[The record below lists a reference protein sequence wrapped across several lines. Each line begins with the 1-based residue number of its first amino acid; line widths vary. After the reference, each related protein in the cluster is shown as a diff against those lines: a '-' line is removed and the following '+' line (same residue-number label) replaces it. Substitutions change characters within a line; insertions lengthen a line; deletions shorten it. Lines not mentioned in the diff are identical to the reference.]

1 MVDVTEVAENI
12 YLIDNQVYS
21 MARSGSVY
29 LINEERKALVEV
41 GPPTS
46 VKPVLDGV
54 RAVGVSPEDIDY
66 VIVTHIHL
74 DHAGGAGVL
83 LEHMPRARVVV
94 HHKGVRHLVNPGK
107 LISSMRQVQGED
119 FWAKVGRVVAVPSH
133 RIQAVR
139 EGDTIELSRRQSLRI
154 IDAPGH
160 APHQIC
166 IYETRSGGLF
176 SGEAAGSLLAD
187 QRILLPLNSPPSFDL
202 EKFIKT
208 IKKLTELK
216 ATALYYSH
224 FGATSA
230 VERCLK
236 MAMER
241 ALIWDGI
248 VTEAIRENRLDGIAE
263 RMADEFR
270 TEIEVV
276 REIKTLY
283 EFITLNIPV
292 CAAAYI
298 KYHQDKHKVLLSGQG
313 GKRG

>member
-1 MVDVTEVAENI
+1 MVDITEVAENI

-21 MARSGSVY
+21 MPRSGSVY

-41 GPPTS
+41 GPPSS
-46 VKPVLDGV
+46 VNTVLNGV
-54 RAVGVSPEDIDY
+54 RAVGVSPEAIDY

-83 LEHMPRARVVV
+83 LEHMPQARVVV
-94 HHKGVRHLVNPGK
+94 HHNGVRHLVNPRK
-107 LISSMRQVQGED
+107 LISGMRQVQGEV
-119 FWAKVGRVVAVPSH
+119 FWAKVGQVVAVPSH

-139 EGDTIELSRRQSLRI
+139 EGDTIELSGSQALKF

-166 IYETRSGGLF
+166 VLESRNGGLF
-176 SGEAAGSLLAD
+176 SAEAAGSLLAD
-187 QRILLPLNSPPSFDL
+187 QRILLPFNSPPSFDL
-202 EKFIKT
+202 EKFVNT
-208 IKKLTELK
+208 IKKLMKLD

-230 VERCLK
+230 VEENLK

-241 ALIWDGI
+241 ALVWDDI
-248 VTEAIRENRLDGIAE
+248 VTEAIRENSLDSVAE

-270 TEIEVV
+270 TEIEAA
-276 REIKTLY
+276 REIKPLY
-283 EFITLNIPV
+283 EFITNSIPV

-298 KYHQDKHKVLLSGQG
+298 KYHQDKHRALLSGRRR
-313 GKRG
+313 KRG